1 MATFKIDKKQ
11 LKWIDGCYINANLSD
26 FIFYEY
32 LKEGEKIVIGKKFIT
47 IKINAHYCVICNLL
61 KEFHRK
67 LPIVQRIE
75 HRSSKSII
83 WVQFPMGR
91 LLFMMI

>member
-11 LKWIDGCYINANLSD
+11 LKWIDECYINDNLSD

-32 LKEGEKIVIGKKFIT
+32 LKEGEKIVMGKKFIT
-47 IKINAHYCVICNLL
+47 IKIDAHYCVICNLL

-67 LPIVQRIE
+67 NRLIA
-75 HRSSKSII
+75 STKSINWLYWI
-83 WVQFPMGR
+83 N
-91 LLFMMI
+91 L